1 MNATE
6 QQTTQTDT
14 TTQKPPQKQIMAGLM
29 LVIVLAGTAFFLA
42 QQSWFQSMSMGPLTL
57 AIVLGIVIG
66 NTVLRSQPAILADG
80 ILLAKGPLLRL
91 GIILYGFGIT
101 FQQISAVG
109 ANGVL
114 LDAVMIASTFTLAQL
129 IGRRWM
135 KMEKETTILIGAGA
149 SICGAAAVLATEP
162 VVKGRSDQVSV
173 AVATVVIFGTISMF
187 LYPLAYPL
195 LGMTEHQFGI
205 YVGSTVHEV
214 AQVVAAGQ
222 AIGTEAANS
231 AIIEKMVRVMMLA
244 PFLLIL
250 ANVRLPSHNT
260 NANAAKKEK
269 QKLVIPWFAV
279 LFLVAAAVN
288 SVIAM
293 PAMASDAIRHID
305 LFILS
310 MAMTALGLSTQ
321 ISAVRRA
328 GVRPLMLAGCLFA
341 FLTLGGYV
349 LNRLFIG

>member
-1 MNATE
+1 VNTTE
-6 QQTTQTDT
+6 QRATLTDT
-14 TTQKPPQKQIMAGLM
+14 TTQPPQKQIIAGLV
-29 LVIVLAGTAFFLA
+29 LVTAIAGAAFFLA

-114 LDAVMIASTFTLAQL
+114 LDAVMIASTFMLAQL

-187 LYPLAYPL
+187 LYPLVYPL

-222 AIGTEAANS
+222 AIGTESANS

-250 ANVRLPSHNT
+250 ANVRLPSR
-260 NANAAKKEK
+260 NANAGAAKKEK

-293 PAMASDAIRHID
+293 PAMASDTIRHID
-305 LFILS
+305 LFLLS

>member
-1 MNATE
+1 MNTTE
-6 QQTTQTDT
+6 QQTTLTDT
-14 TTQKPPQKQIMAGLM
+14 TTQQPPQKQILAGLV
-29 LVIVLAGTAFFLA
+29 LVTALAGAAFFLA

-80 ILLAKGPLLRL
+80 VLLAKGPLLRL

-114 LDAVMIASTFTLAQL
+114 LDAVMIASTFMLAQL

-135 KMEKETTILIGAGA
+135 KMEKETTVLIGAGA

-187 LYPLAYPL
+187 LYPLVYPL

-250 ANVRLPSHNT
+250 ANVRLPSR
-260 NANAAKKEK
+260 NANAGAAKKEK

-279 LFLVAAAVN
+279 LFLVAAAMN

-305 LFILS
+305 LFLLS

-328 GVRPLMLAGCLFA
+328 GVRPLILAGCLFA

>member
-1 MNATE
+1 
-6 QQTTQTDT
+6 
-14 TTQKPPQKQIMAGLM
+14 
-29 LVIVLAGTAFFLA
+29 
-42 QQSWFQSMSMGPLTL
+42 
-57 AIVLGIVIG
+57 
-66 NTVLRSQPAILADG
+66 
-80 ILLAKGPLLRL
+80 
-91 GIILYGFGIT
+91 
-101 FQQISAVG
+101 
-109 ANGVL
+109 
-114 LDAVMIASTFTLAQL
+114 
-129 IGRRWM
+129 
-135 KMEKETTILIGAGA
+135 
-149 SICGAAAVLATEP
+149 
-162 VVKGRSDQVSV
+162 
-173 AVATVVIFGTISMF
+173 
-187 LYPLAYPL
+187 
-195 LGMTEHQFGI
+195 
-205 YVGSTVHEV
+205 V

-250 ANVRLPSHNT
+250 ANVRLPSR
-260 NANAAKKEK
+260 NANAGAAKKEK

-293 PAMASDAIRHID
+293 PAMASEAIRHID
-305 LFILS
+305 LFLLS